1 MESKTEARLEV
12 NKETLSTV
20 VDNTVEMK
28 AILKGNSEQYNLYK
42 NPTIAFELP
51 EEVEEIKVNSVDL
64 IYDNELKVKNYEVT
78 GRTLKVYLE
87 GEQKNYKDLSI
98 EGTVIVVNANINV
111 NKKSATKDSKITMIY
126 QNNEE
131 TNSDSKEIRIVAPK
145 DVTAINSIKELN
157 VETIG
162 QEETKK

>member
-64 IYDNELKVKNYEVT
+64 IYDNELKVK
-78 GRTLKVYLE
+78 
-87 GEQKNYKDLSI
+87 I
-98 EGTVIVVNANINV
+98 
-111 NKKSATKDSKITMIY
+111 TK
-126 QNNEE
+126 
-131 TNSDSKEIRIVAPK
+131 
-145 DVTAINSIKELN
+145 
-157 VETIG
+157 
-162 QEETKK
+162 